1 MKRVRLKPVRMWW
14 KRDTCNHRP
23 RSIKRQDTCKRKR
36 EVGHGNFH
44 RLAAGC
50 CLKVSSVHV
59 SLPSGSLRP
68 ALPPSLELCANQP
81 GRKQKRHQSSLSY
94 NHTRVGAL
102 LEVLPA
108 ACAGL
113 YEVRRGKPTMPPP
126 PSYGAIAQASAVPRR
141 AGWRSRRSAFAAA
154 ALLAVAVVTLLAVA
168 AERPAP
174 GTTVLWGIFGKL
186 ARHVHHL
193 VNKGI
198 DHARKQAEEAQQKLQ
213 AQARMLA
220 ERANQRRI
228 AQEEAA
234 RRRAEEEAARRQA
247 EADRKRQ
254 EEEQRQREEEARR
267 KAEEEARAQRLAAQE
282 RARAEAAAKAA
293 AEAAAAKEQL
303 YRLNA

>member
-1 MKRVRLKPVRMWW
+1 MKRETLKPVRMWW

-50 CLKVSSVHV
+50 CLKVSSVHIFPEV
-59 SLPSGSLRP
+59 R
-68 ALPPSLELCANQP
+68 ANQEEN
-81 GRKQKRHQSSLSY
+81 KKDTNLSY

-141 AGWRSRRSAFAAA
+141 AGWRSRRSAFAAT

-168 AERPAP
+168 AERPAEP
-174 GTTVLWGIFGKL
+174 GTTVLWGFIGNL
-186 ARHVHHL
+186 VRHVHHL

-198 DHARKQAEEAQQKLQ
+198 DHARRQAEEAQQKLQ

-267 KAEEEARAQRLAAQE
+267 KAEEEARAQRLAAEE

>member
-1 MKRVRLKPVRMWW
+1 MKRERLKPVRMWW

-50 CLKVSSVHV
+50 CLKVSSVHIFPEV
-59 SLPSGSLRP
+59 R
-68 ALPPSLELCANQP
+68 ANQEEDNKKKSISRTIIP
-81 GRKQKRHQSSLSY
+81 GAK
-94 NHTRVGAL
+94 
-102 LEVLPA
+102 
-108 ACAGL
+108 
-113 YEVRRGKPTMPPP
+113 VRRGKSHTMPPP

-174 GTTVLWGIFGKL
+174 GATVLWGFIGNL
-186 ARHVHHL
+186 VRHVHHL

-198 DHARKQAEEAQQKLQ
+198 DHARRQAEEAQQKLQ

>member
-1 MKRVRLKPVRMWW
+1 M
-14 KRDTCNHRP
+14 
-23 RSIKRQDTCKRKR
+23 
-36 EVGHGNFH
+36 
-44 RLAAGC
+44 
-50 CLKVSSVHV
+50 
-59 SLPSGSLRP
+59 
-68 ALPPSLELCANQP
+68 
-81 GRKQKRHQSSLSY
+81 
-94 NHTRVGAL
+94 
-102 LEVLPA
+102 
-108 ACAGL
+108 
-113 YEVRRGKPTMPPP
+113 
-126 PSYGAIAQASAVPRR
+126 
-141 AGWRSRRSAFAAA
+141 
-154 ALLAVAVVTLLAVA
+154 AVVTLLAVA

-267 KAEEEARAQRLAAQE
+267 KAEEEARAQRLAAEE

-303 YRLNA
+303 YRLNAFGTAEPPHEWAHHDRDWIYQGGPETDSVKHDVFFNQWDDLDDSSADGYHVTEPVDPASSDKWLDDVGGGIY